1 MANQKYKVITPP
13 NILTEELAYWLGFI
27 LTDGNLRRQ
36 GKRSWQLRFNI
47 NQGDRE
53 HLQRFL
59 SFLQS
64 DYPIYEYRATNS
76 CAVTITS
83 ETLGELVLSYG
94 ITPRKSKTVMVD
106 PRLAVNR
113 HFWRGVLDGDGWLSK
128 DGYRFSIAGTYDVCS
143 KFSKFMSLG
152 LEPKARGDNFYVLET
167 CGKKVRIVAKTLYD
181 GATIALPR
189 KALLAG
195 RV

>member
-1 MANQKYKVITPP
+1 MANQKYKVVVPA

-36 GKRSWQLRFNI
+36 GKRSWQVRFNI
-47 NQGDRE
+47 NKNDKD

-59 SFLQS
+59 NFLQS
-64 DYPIYEYRATNS
+64 DYPIYNYDATES

-83 ETLGELVLSYG
+83 EALGELVSSYG

-106 PRLAVNR
+106 PRLAKNR

-128 DGYRFSIAGTYDVCS
+128 DAQRFSIASTYDVCS
-143 KFSKFMSLG
+143 KFVEFLNLE
-152 LEPKARGDNFYVLET
+152 LEPKVRGDNFYIVET
-167 CGKKVRIVAKTLYD
+167 CGKKARLVAKTLYD